1 MARVLQKTGCSDGL
15 RIYMHHDNGRIIA
28 VNFSKP
34 RKLFGKFSQ
43 GGIQTQSGELEVSR
57 GENTKSQPENYLS

>member
-1 MARVLQKTGCSDGL
+1 
-15 RIYMHHDNGRIIA
+15 MHHDNGRIIA